1 MHWKSITGKELEK
14 LRKELEEEKA
24 MRSNL
29 EVEIAKLKKA
39 VLLSWGGVDPVFLM
53 IHELNWLVKDNRYG
67 GVMKK

>member
-1 MHWKSITGKELEK
+1 MGKELEK

-39 VLLSWGGVDPVFLM
+39 VLLS
-53 IHELNWLVKDNRYG
+53 
-67 GVMKK
+67 